1 MATKKSLPAKKTSKK
16 TTKKPTFKTTERKV
30 TLYISGLRYDKDEE
44 GVMWFFTPF
53 GYVESVQLIKD
64 KNTKLPKGI
73 AFVKMERESDGLK
86 AVKGLDGKVVEGR
99 TLKVSVAKERPEF
112 KKEFTAKDPSKPVRK
127 TTKEENMYKAKAKKE
142 KKTGLD
148 KLLKYKSSKK

>member
-1 MATKKSLPAKKTSKK
+1 MKKKSVVK
-16 TTKKPTFKTTERKV
+16 KKPLVKSSFKSNEKKV

-53 GYVESVQLIKD
+53 GYVESVQIIKD

-112 KKEFTAKDPSKPVRK
+112 KKEFIPKDPNKPIRK
-127 TTKEENMYKAKAKKE
+127 TTKEENIYKAKVKKE